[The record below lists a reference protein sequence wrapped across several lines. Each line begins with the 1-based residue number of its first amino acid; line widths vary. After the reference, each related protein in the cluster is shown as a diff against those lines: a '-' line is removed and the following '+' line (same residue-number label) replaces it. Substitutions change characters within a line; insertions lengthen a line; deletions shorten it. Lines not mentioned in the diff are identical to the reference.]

1 MLADNLERQLA
12 HWMSAARSFLDAEA
26 FASRTAWESLENTI
40 GLPIRTQLARS
51 VDELIRSGRAAAD
64 VVRGSRTDPA
74 GLPAAQAAL
83 QRFRR
88 LYLQVETT
96 LDFFG
101 QAVNS
106 RTSPQLRATMQ
117 ALDRLARQ
125 SIETT
130 LRPLGITVPPV
141 LTYIGDGLGASII
154 RAGIRLWAPGTVNP
168 VAAIK
173 IVRHNLYRPTSLF
186 HETGHQVAHLTGWND
201 ALATGLGQALADDP
215 PLRSMWQPW
224 ASEIA
229 ADVYAFALTGYASV
243 AALYNVVADD
253 RTILR
258 WPLGDPHP
266 IGWLRTLLG
275 CAMCRHVYGAGPREA
290 EGVGSSGAIEIHQ
303 RENSFPAVSVDHVRN
318 HARWGRAI
326 DDLTRKRLHAQQ
338 GQTQHQF
345 HVSLLR
351 FNYSP
356 ALLTQG
362 FGGIGG
368 HFADVDEFV
377 RAHAGWRG
385 EACHAMSPARDEV
398 QPPHAI
404 AQQVVKLVPEADHH
418 VDRIDGVRAGVG
430 PIGPVVVAIHSSQRV
445 NLETFGD
452 RRLIARK
459 GADG

>member
-1 MLADNLERQLA
+1 MTESTVLADNQERQLA
-12 HWMSAARSFLDAEA
+12 HWMRAARSFLDAEA
-26 FASRTAWESLENTI
+26 FASRTAWESLEHTI
-40 GLPIRTQLARS
+40 GLPIRSQLARS
-51 VDELIRSGRAAAD
+51 VDELIRSGRAAAA

-74 GLPAAQAAL
+74 GLPAAQAAV

-117 ALDRLARQ
+117 TLDRLAHQ

-201 ALATGLGQALADDP
+201 ALAKGIGQVLADDP

-243 AALYNVVADD
+243 AALYDVIADD

-266 IGWLRTLLG
+266 IGWLRTLLC
-275 CAMCRHVYGAGPREA
+275 CAMCRRVYGAGPWDSLESAMTTASPATRAEASTVPLLLRSRDRIPAIAASCLELKIPRLRDRPVTDLVDPKRVSPAALAELERAAGPALWTSPHWRQEEGIRIVALAGLREA
-290 EGVGSSGAIEIHQ
+290 E
-303 RENSFPAVSVDHVRN
+303 RPDR
-318 HARWGRAI
+318 
-326 DDLTRKRLHAQQ
+326 
-338 GQTQHQF
+338 
-345 HVSLLR
+345 
-351 FNYSP
+351 
-356 ALLTQG
+356 
-362 FGGIGG
+362 
-368 HFADVDEFV
+368 ADVWAD
-377 RAHAGWRG
+377 RAYTWITGG
-385 EACHAMSPARDEV
+385 
-398 QPPHAI
+398 
-404 AQQVVKLVPEADHH
+404 L
-418 VDRIDGVRAGVG
+418 RA
-430 PIGPVVVAIHSSQRV
+430 A
-445 NLETFGD
+445 
-452 RRLIARK
+452 
-459 GADG
+459 

>member
-26 FASRTAWESLENTI
+26 FASRTAWESLEHTI
-40 GLPIRTQLARS
+40 GLPIRSQLART

-74 GLPAAQAAL
+74 SLPAAQTAV
-83 QRFRR
+83 QRFSR

-106 RTSPQLRATMQ
+106 RTSPQLLATMQ
-117 ALDRLARQ
+117 ALDRLADQ

-201 ALATGLGQALADDP
+201 ALATGLGQVMADDP
-215 PLRSMWQPW
+215 QLRSMWQPW

-229 ADVYAFALTGYASV
+229 ADVYAFVLTGYASV
-243 AALYNVVADD
+243 VALYDVVADE
-253 RTILR
+253 RTIVR

-275 CAMCRHVYGAGPREA
+275 CAMCRHVYGTGPWDDLESAMTTASPATRAETSTVPLLLRSQAQMPAIAAHCLDLRVPGFRNRPVTDLVDPARVSPTALAELERVAGPALWTSPHWRREEGIRIVALAGLREA
-290 EGVGSSGAIEIHQ
+290 ERPDRTGV
-303 RENSFPAVSVDHVRN
+303 
-318 HARWGRAI
+318 W
-326 DDLTRKRLHAQQ
+326 
-338 GQTQHQF
+338 
-345 HVSLLR
+345 
-351 FNYSP
+351 
-356 ALLTQG
+356 
-362 FGGIGG
+362 
-368 HFADVDEFV
+368 AD
-377 RAHAGWRG
+377 RAHNWITGG
-385 EACHAMSPARDEV
+385 
-398 QPPHAI
+398 
-404 AQQVVKLVPEADHH
+404 L
-418 VDRIDGVRAGVG
+418 RA
-430 PIGPVVVAIHSSQRV
+430 A
-445 NLETFGD
+445 
-452 RRLIARK
+452 A
-459 GADG
+459 

>member
-1 MLADNLERQLA
+1 MTEPTVLADDLERQLA

-26 FASRTAWESLENTI
+26 FASRTAWESLEHTI
-40 GLPIRTQLARS
+40 GLPIRSQLART
-51 VDELIRSGRAAAD
+51 VDELIRGGRAAAD

-74 GLPAAQAAL
+74 RLPAAQAAV

-117 ALDRLARQ
+117 TLDRLARQ

-201 ALATGLGQALADDP
+201 TLATGLSQTLADDP

-243 AALYNVVADD
+243 AALYDVVADE

-275 CAMCRHVYGAGPREA
+275 CAMCRHVYGTGPWDRLETAMTTASPATRAEASTVPLLLRSRTRMPAVAASCLELKVPGLRDRPVTDLVDPKRVSPTALAELERATGPALWTSPHWRQEEGIRIVALAGLREA
-290 EGVGSSGAIEIHQ
+290 E
-303 RENSFPAVSVDHVRN
+303 RPD
-318 HARWGRAI
+318 RASAWADRVHTWI
-326 DDLTRKRLHAQQ
+326 T
-338 GQTQHQF
+338 GG
-345 HVSLLR
+345 LR
-351 FNYSP
+351 
-356 ALLTQG
+356 A
-362 FGGIGG
+362 
-368 HFADVDEFV
+368 A
-377 RAHAGWRG
+377 
-385 EACHAMSPARDEV
+385 
-398 QPPHAI
+398 
-404 AQQVVKLVPEADHH
+404 
-418 VDRIDGVRAGVG
+418 
-430 PIGPVVVAIHSSQRV
+430 
-445 NLETFGD
+445 
-452 RRLIARK
+452 
-459 GADG
+459 

>member
-1 MLADNLERQLA
+1 MTEATVLADSLERQLA

-26 FASRTAWESLENTI
+26 FASRTAWESLEQTI
-40 GLPIRTQLARS
+40 GLPIRSQLART
-51 VDELIRSGRAAAD
+51 VDELIHSGRAAAD
-64 VVRGSRTDPA
+64 VVRGSRADP
-74 GLPAAQAAL
+74 GRLPAAQSAV
-83 QRFRR
+83 QRFSR

-117 ALDRLARQ
+117 SLDRLAHQ
-125 SIETT
+125 SIEIT

-201 ALATGLGQALADDP
+201 TLARGLGQVLAEDP
-215 PLRSMWQPW
+215 QLRSMWQPW

-229 ADVYAFALTGYASV
+229 ADVYAFTLTGYASV
-243 AALYNVVADD
+243 VALYDVVADD

-275 CAMCRHVYGAGPREA
+275 CAMCRHVFGAGPWDSLESAMTTATPATRAEASTVPLLLRSQAQMPAIAASCLGLKVPGFRNRPVTDLVDPARVSPTALAELERVAGPALWTSPHWRQQEGIRIVALAGLREA
-290 EGVGSSGAIEIHQ
+290 ERPDRTGV
-303 RENSFPAVSVDHVRN
+303 
-318 HARWGRAI
+318 W
-326 DDLTRKRLHAQQ
+326 
-338 GQTQHQF
+338 
-345 HVSLLR
+345 
-351 FNYSP
+351 
-356 ALLTQG
+356 
-362 FGGIGG
+362 
-368 HFADVDEFV
+368 AD
-377 RAHAGWRG
+377 RAHNWITGG
-385 EACHAMSPARDEV
+385 
-398 QPPHAI
+398 
-404 AQQVVKLVPEADHH
+404 L
-418 VDRIDGVRAGVG
+418 RA
-430 PIGPVVVAIHSSQRV
+430 A
-445 NLETFGD
+445 
-452 RRLIARK
+452 
-459 GADG
+459 